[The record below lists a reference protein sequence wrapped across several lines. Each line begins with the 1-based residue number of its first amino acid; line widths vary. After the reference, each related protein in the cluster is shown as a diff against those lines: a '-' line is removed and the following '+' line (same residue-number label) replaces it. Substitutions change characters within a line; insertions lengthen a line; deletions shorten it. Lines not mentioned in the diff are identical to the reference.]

1 MGRRA
6 VELDEAD
13 PKNLVRESYQIEGIT
28 LDQCRSILVDWALS
42 VRHGLSM
49 HDALRAVIAVYAT
62 GAPDHP
68 MTAVLH
74 EGLSAPE
81 EPRRRGGRAGRA
93 HGTEEPGGRA

>member
-1 MGRRA
+1 M
-6 VELDEAD
+6 ELDEAD

-42 VRHGLSM
+42 VRHGLPM
-49 HDALRAVIAVYAT
+49 QDALRAVIAVYSS

-81 EPRRRGGRAGRA
+81 VPRRRGGRAGRVQGPA
-93 HGTEEPGGRA
+93 DPGGRG

>member
-1 MGRRA
+1 M
-6 VELDEAD
+6 ELDEAD
-13 PKNLVRESYQIEGIT
+13 PKNLVRESYLIEGIT

-62 GAPDHP
+62 NAPDHP

-81 EPRRRGGRAGRA
+81 EPRRRGGRAARVHSTDEAAGQ
-93 HGTEEPGGRA
+93 G